1 MHITKGA
8 TASPQPY
15 QPCPIYTI
23 PKEPNTF
30 PYSACLARFKGT
42 TDQEEL
48 RLGNSGSDTPDV
60 SDTSLPL
67 PHIHTRLLL
76 SLFSLRLFLS
86 SCSSFFFPSAV
97 AIRND
102 NTFRTGDPFREAAP
116 VPRTVGKEVGGQEN
130 QADGLTAH
138 HIPGVESFD
147 ACTQCKS
154 CNFGIIVNGCQWS
167 MLVVF
172 WHVSFSTDRFPAK
185 PAAD

>member
-67 PHIHTRLLL
+67 PLSLSHSHSTLTLTFLIATL
-76 SLFSLRLFLS
+76 SLFIFKL
-86 SCSSFFFPSAV
+86 FFPSAV

-130 QADGLTAH
+130 QADGLTANAPH
-138 HIPGVESFD
+138 PWG
-147 ACTQCKS
+147 
-154 CNFGIIVNGCQWS
+154 
-167 MLVVF
+167 
-172 WHVSFSTDRFPAK
+172 
-185 PAAD
+185 

>member
-1 MHITKGA
+1 M
-8 TASPQPY
+8 
-15 QPCPIYTI
+15 
-23 PKEPNTF
+23 
-30 PYSACLARFKGT
+30 FK
-42 TDQEEL
+42 L
-48 RLGNSGSDTPDV
+48 
-60 SDTSLPL
+60 
-67 PHIHTRLLL
+67 
-76 SLFSLRLFLS
+76 
-86 SCSSFFFPSAV
+86 FFPSAV